1 MIENHEVVLAFANGS
16 ERSEPV
22 FGQAH
27 LVSRRAKEV
36 TQHVTHVLVVVGEQ
50 QVTHD
55 RTAA

>member
-1 MIENHEVVLAFANGS
+1 MIENDEIRLTFSNRG

-22 FGQAH
+22 FGQAD
-27 LVSRRAKEV
+27 LVTRRAKEV